1 MSWSLPLLLL
11 LAADAAFCSEAL
23 CRMRDE
29 MTDGSIVSGIILLL
43 LLLESSFVDDMSM
56 ASADAILVQYGKELV
71 VV

>member
-1 MSWSLPLLLL
+1 MSWSLLLILLL
-11 LAADAAFCSEAL
+11 LAAAAFCSEAL

-29 MTDGSIVSGIILLL
+29 TKDGSIVRIILLL